1 MSTLLV
7 KNIGRLQT
15 PVGSFPHKGKAQGE
29 NLKLD
34 DAAVLAEDGIIKAIT
49 GKAEDGKYHTQTL
62 GSDGKI
68 EETVSDEAPVL
79 TDEKDPWLVDYDAKG
94 NLVTPGLVEGHTH
107 MVFGGYRQNEIPL
120 KLKGAGYLDI
130 LRAGGGIND
139 TVKKT
144 REATFEELY
153 DKTKGFLDEMMGL
166 GVTTCE
172 AKSGYGI
179 DLETEVKLL
188 EVLKKLNEDHPMDI
202 VSTFMPAHVVLAD
215 WKGREDEFID
225 LCINEMFP
233 YVKERDLAEFVDIF
247 TEDSVFNYEQSKRY
261 LEAAKEQGFL
271 LKIHAD
277 EIEAIGGSKLAGEM
291 HATSAEHLIVIN
303 DEGLES
309 MAKGGTIAMCL
320 PGTSFYLGATFA
332 PVRRMIDEFEIPV
345 ATASDFNPGS
355 CPSLNL
361 QFVMNLG
368 YLKYRMT
375 PEEVL
380 TAVTINPACGINR
393 GDKVGTLEV
402 GKQADMVVWNAP
414 NMEMLCYRF
423 GSDLAIQ
430 TIKAGKF
437 MRQ

>member
-7 KNIGRLQT
+7 KNIGILQT
-15 PVGSFPHKGKAQGE
+15 PAGSFPHKGAQQGE
-29 NLKLD
+29 NMKLK
-34 DAAVLAEDGIIKAIT
+34 DAAVLAEDGIIRAIT
-49 GKAEDGKYHTQTL
+49 
-62 GSDGKI
+62 SDGKLPCA
-68 EETVSDEAPVL
+68 EEEVDVVL
-79 TDEKDPWLVDYDAKG
+79 DAEG

-107 MVFGGYRQNEIPL
+107 LVFGGYRQNEIPL

-144 REATFEELY
+144 REASFEELY
-153 DKTKGFLDEMMGL
+153 DKTEGFLDEMMTL

-179 DLETEVKLL
+179 DLKTEVKLL

-215 WKGREDEFID
+215 WKGREDEFIQ
-225 LCINEMFP
+225 LCIDEMMP
-233 YVKERDLAEFVDIF
+233 YVKEHNLAEFVDIF
-247 TEDSVFNYEQSKRY
+247 TEDSVFDVEQSRKY
-261 LEAAKEQGFL
+261 LQAAKNMGFG

-277 EIEAIGGSKLAGEM
+277 EIEAIGGSALAGEM
-291 HATSAEHLIVIN
+291 HATSAEHLIVI
-303 DEGLES
+303 DDAGMAS

-320 PGTSFYLGATFA
+320 PATSFYLGATFA
-332 PVRRMIDEFEIPV
+332 PVRRMIDEFEVPV
-345 ATASDFNPGS
+345 AIASDFNPGS

-375 PEEVL
+375 PEEIL
-380 TAVTINPACGINR
+380 TAVTINPACGIGR
-393 GDKVGTLEV
+393 GETVGTLEA
-402 GKQADMVVWNAP
+402 GKQADLVIWNAP

-423 GSDLAIQ
+423 GSNMALA
-430 TIKAGKF
+430 TIKKGILV
-437 MRQ
+437 

>member
-7 KNIGRLQT
+7 KNIGILQT
-15 PVGSFPHKGKAQGE
+15 PAGSFPHKGAQQGE
-29 NLKLD
+29 NMKLK

-49 GKAEDGKYHTQTL
+49 
-62 GSDGKI
+62 SDGKLPCA
-68 EETVSDEAPVL
+68 EEEVDVVL
-79 TDEKDPWLVDYDAKG
+79 DAEG

-107 MVFGGYRQNEIPL
+107 LVFGGYRQNEIPL

-144 REATFEELY
+144 REASFEELY
-153 DKTKGFLDEMMGL
+153 DKTEGFLDEMMTL

-179 DLETEVKLL
+179 DLKTEVKLL

-215 WKGREDEFID
+215 WKGREDEFIQ
-225 LCINEMFP
+225 LCIDEMMP
-233 YVKERDLAEFVDIF
+233 YVKEHNLAEFVDIF
-247 TEDSVFNYEQSKRY
+247 TEDSVFDVEQSRKY
-261 LEAAKEQGFL
+261 LQAAKDMGFG

-277 EIEAIGGSKLAGEM
+277 EIEAIGGSVLAGEM
-291 HATSAEHLIVIN
+291 HATSAEHLIVI
-303 DEGLES
+303 DDAGMAS

-320 PGTSFYLGATFA
+320 PATSFYLGATFA
-332 PVRRMIDEFEIPV
+332 PVRRMIDEFEVPV
-345 ATASDFNPGS
+345 AIASDFNPGS

-393 GDKVGTLEV
+393 GDRVGTLEV
-402 GKQADMVVWNAP
+402 GKDADMVIWNAP
-414 NMEMLCYRF
+414 NTEMLCYRF
-423 GSDLAIQ
+423 GSTLALQ
-430 TIKAGKF
+430 TIKKGNLV
-437 MRQ
+437 